1 MAGAETQSTES
12 TSQGT
17 NTSNQSGSGSG
28 SGSGSSGGTPV
39 LTADDLAKQTAA
51 DVATVPLTLSDQI
64 AANYAALS
72 AILGPSDTTGGG
84 AYPVPVPV
92 AAPAKSSA
100 TIWIVLAAAGI
111 AVWFIFFRKKGK
123 ENGE

>member
-28 SGSGSSGGTPV
+28 SGSGGSGGTPV
-39 LTADDLAKQTAA
+39 LTADQL
-51 DVATVPLTLSDQI
+51 

-72 AILGPSDTTGGG
+72 AILGPTDTTGGG

-92 AAPAKSSA
+92 ATPAKSSA
-100 TIWIVLAAAGI
+100 TVWILLAAAGI